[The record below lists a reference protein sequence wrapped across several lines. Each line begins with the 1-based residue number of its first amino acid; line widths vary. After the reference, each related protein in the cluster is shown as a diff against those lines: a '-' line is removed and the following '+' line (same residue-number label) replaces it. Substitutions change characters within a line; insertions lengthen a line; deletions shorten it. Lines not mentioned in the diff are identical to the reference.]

1 MVIKSLSVAHISIVS
16 PSLVINVLGKDV
28 DIHIFIDWFILPF
41 RHIRYTTRFR
51 ASTCLWVVVVQLDG
65 R

>member
-41 RHIRYTTRFR
+41 RHIRYTTRSL
-51 ASTCLWVVVVQLDG
+51 ASTYLWVVVVQLDG